1 MVYYAVCTILKKILN
16 KMQIFSLLNVAKLH
30 MKRRVKPHRSV
41 AFASTERKYGDIN
54 QFNEN
59 IWQNC
64 ASKKLP
70 LSIIG
75 WHGGWEYESKI

>member
-1 MVYYAVCTILKKILN
+1 
-16 KMQIFSLLNVAKLH
+16 

-70 LSIIG
+70 LSIISG
-75 WHGGWEYESKI
+75 HGGWENESKM